1 MVAAVAAQQG
11 IESDLI
17 PAIATAFCS
26 GLSQTGGTCGALT
39 GGILALSMARGRRST
54 DDDREALYAKTQALV
69 EGFEEKFKAVN
80 CPDLIHIQLGTPEAS
95 AEYKIRNLSKQ
106 CEQYIRE
113 VTEKAVAMLQEAE

>member
-1 MVAAVAAQQG
+1 MAAVAAQQG

-17 PAIATAFCS
+17 PGIATAFCS
-26 GLSQTGGTCGALT
+26 GLSETGGTCGALT

-54 DDDREALYAKTQALV
+54 DDGREALYQHTRALIS
-69 EGFEEKFKAVN
+69 GFEQKFGAAR

-95 AEYKIRNLSKQ
+95 AEYQARGLSTQ

-113 VTEKAVAMLQEAE
+113 VTEAAVSLLQEEG